1 MKEHKFKIVA
11 LIIILM
17 LGWLVYLAFQEYST
31 ESRVC
36 LEKGGTLTYDI
47 DNKTLY
53 CKMPPRVKK
62 QKSWWEW

>member
-1 MKEHKFKIVA
+1 MGTLMKEHKFKIVA

-36 LEKGGTLTYDI
+36 LEKG
-47 DNKTLY
+47 
-53 CKMPPRVKK
+53 
-62 QKSWWEW
+62 

>member
-1 MKEHKFKIVA
+1 MGTLMKEHKFKIVA

-53 CKMPPRVKK
+53 
-62 QKSWWEW
+62 